1 MVGNVVYKPSSPN
14 QCRIFILFL
23 AQSWKF
29 SQRVL
34 DFVAIVNA
42 PVCNFD
48 LRISVVY
55 IYNCI
60 YKYGEIGCEMTRSVG
75 AASAAM

>member
-1 MVGNVVYKPSSPN
+1 MVGNVVCKPSSPN
-14 QCRIFILFL
+14 QYRIFILFL

-34 DFVAIVNA
+34 DFVAIVNV

-48 LRISVVY
+48 VQDLS
-55 IYNCI
+55 CI
-60 YKYGEIGCEMTRSVG
+60 YL
-75 AASAAM
+75 